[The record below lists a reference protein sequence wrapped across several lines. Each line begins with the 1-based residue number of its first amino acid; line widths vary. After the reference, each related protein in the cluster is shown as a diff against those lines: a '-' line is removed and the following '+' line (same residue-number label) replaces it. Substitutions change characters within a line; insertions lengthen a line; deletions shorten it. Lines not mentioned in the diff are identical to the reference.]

1 MFVWVN
7 LRAPHEL
14 IYPRFFLLSAQ
25 ATRAIQIFTKLTKR
39 SMTCI
44 DAKTP
49 SGVAGAG
56 SYPEAYAARAKPS
69 TEPLLTVP
77 EVGIRINCRLSEGLM
92 ALVVY

>member
-49 SGVAGAG
+49 GGVAGAG
-56 SYPEAYAARAKPS
+56 SYFEAYAACAKQS
-69 TEPLLTVP
+69 LLLTVP
-77 EVGIRINCRLSEGLM
+77 EVGIRINCRLPEVLM